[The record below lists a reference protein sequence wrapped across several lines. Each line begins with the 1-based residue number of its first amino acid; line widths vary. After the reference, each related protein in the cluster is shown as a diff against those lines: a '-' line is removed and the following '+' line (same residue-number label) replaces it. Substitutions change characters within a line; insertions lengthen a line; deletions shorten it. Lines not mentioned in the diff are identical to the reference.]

1 MDDRRLCSP
10 HLKGNNNSPIKFVNC
25 AIFSENKT
33 GKSFSTFH
41 HQEIL
46 RRNSICSVTA
56 WPFLRSKNCLSFF
69 SRKHFQKVLKPSVI
83 LFACFLTENII
94 CICHYFRWM
103 SWPFLRAR
111 ASRLV
116 HSTLSSF
123 FAWCRAKVC
132 RSSSKDICTLQRV
145 KQHGFLVISFF
156 FICIFILFL
165 ALSYMYVFFNSL
177 SAFPQIWK

>member
-1 MDDRRLCSP
+1 MSDESISQFDWRLINQQRQINDCVFRLFDSSKY
-10 HLKGNNNSPIKFVNC
+10 LTTLRSN
-25 AIFSENKT
+25 IFPCQNAT
-33 GKSFSTFH
+33 TLIWIPFY
-41 HQEIL
+41 
-46 RRNSICSVTA
+46 SIFSVTA

-103 SWPFLRAR
+103 SWPFLRAS

-116 HSTLSSF
+116 DSTLSSF

-132 RSSSKDICTLQRV
+132 RSSSKDICTL
-145 KQHGFLVISFF
+145 
-156 FICIFILFL
+156 
-165 ALSYMYVFFNSL
+165 
-177 SAFPQIWK
+177 